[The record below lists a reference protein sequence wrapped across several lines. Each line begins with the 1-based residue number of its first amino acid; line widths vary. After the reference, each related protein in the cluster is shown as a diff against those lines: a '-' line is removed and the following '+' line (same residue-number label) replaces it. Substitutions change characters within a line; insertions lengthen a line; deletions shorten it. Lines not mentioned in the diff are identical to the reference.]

1 MRIKILVGGMG
12 LDFGVLILI
21 RWFSLI
27 KKIFVERFYQ
37 RPDYVLPRDVKMLNF
52 CFQGTR
58 ILGKPEID
66 TLDCESGLC

>member
-1 MRIKILVGGMG
+1 MEFS
-12 LDFGVLILI
+12 FGVLILI

-27 KKIFVERFYQ
+27 KKIFVERFLSET
-37 RPDYVLPRDVKMLNF
+37 RLCIMRDVKILNF